1 MEGWR
6 EKWRD
11 GGRSGGWREKWRD
24 GGRSGGV
31 KEWRGEKGKRK
42 RGDEPTYWL
51 HALLF
56 YGTLDELGVS
66 GGR

>member
-1 MEGWR
+1 MEEWR
-6 EKWRD
+6 NGEV
-11 GGRSGGWREKWRD
+11 GGWREKWGD
-24 GGRSGGV
+24 GGRSGEMEGEV
-31 KEWRGEKGKRK
+31 KEWRGKKGKRK
-42 RGDEPTYWL
+42 RRDEPTYWL